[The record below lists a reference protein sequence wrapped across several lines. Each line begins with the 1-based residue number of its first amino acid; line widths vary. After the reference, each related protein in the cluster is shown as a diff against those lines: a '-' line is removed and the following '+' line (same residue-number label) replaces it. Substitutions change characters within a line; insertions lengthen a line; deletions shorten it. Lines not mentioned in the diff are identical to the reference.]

1 MARIQQVAA
10 LITAAAA
17 TIGLPGTVTP
27 WLKHDYYETPFDLSL
42 LVTQDGAGANTLAI
56 DYILDDPSTAMQH
69 QALISQATTV
79 ITVQESGPP
88 LPVAQ
93 GGNLGHGLA
102 VGDYV
107 YLQGSP
113 GGIIDGVYSVA
124 TVTNATTYT
133 LTVSVSQTIAAFLG
147 NVQTGKVIT
156 AAAPT
161 ATGGDNI
168 IGAKGAGITTRAA
181 IPVTSPIVAS
191 RLRCTTF
198 AANAVA
204 RYVAIQ
210 GGVSS

>member
-17 TIGLPGTVTP
+17 TIGIPGTVTP

-42 LVTQDGAGANTLAI
+42 LITQDGAGANTLAI
-56 DYILDDPSTAMQH
+56 DYILDDPSTAMAH

-79 ITVQESGPP
+79 ITVVESGPP
-88 LPVAQ
+88 IPVAQ
-93 GGNLGHGLA
+93 GGNLGHGLEI
-102 VGDYV
+102 GDYV

-124 TVTNATTYT
+124 TIVSTTSYT
-133 LTVSVSQTIAAFLG
+133 LTASASQTLAAFLG
-147 NVQTGKVIT
+147 NVQTGKVVT
-156 AAAPT
+156 AG
-161 ATGGDNI
+161 ATGDKI
-168 IGAKGAGITTRAA
+168 VGASGAGITVRTAL
-181 IPVTSPIVAS
+181 PVTAPIVAS

-204 RYVAIQ
+204 RYVAVQ

>member
-10 LITAAAA
+10 NITAAAA
-17 TIGLPGTVTP
+17 TIGIPGTVTP
-27 WLKHDYYETPFDLSL
+27 WLKHDYYETPSNIAL
-42 LVTQDGAGANTLAI
+42 LITQDGAGANTFAI
-56 DYILDDPSTAMQH
+56 DYVLDDPSSAMVH
-69 QALISQATTV
+69 QAFISQTTTV

-102 VGDYV
+102 IGDYV

-113 GGIIDGVYSVA
+113 AGIIDGVYSVA

-133 LTVSVSQTIAAFLG
+133 LTGAASQTIAGFLG

-156 AAAPT
+156 AGAA
-161 ATGGDNI
+161 GDKI
-168 IGAKGAGITTRAA
+168 IGATGAGITVR
-181 IPVTSPIVAS
+181 TSLVVNAPIVAS

-198 AANAVA
+198 AAGAVA

-210 GGVSS
+210 GGVAS

>member
-1 MARIQQVAA
+1 VSRIQQVAA
-10 LITAAAA
+10 NITAAAA

-27 WLKHDYYETPFDLSL
+27 WLKFDYYEPPFNLSL
-42 LVTQDGAGANTLAI
+42 LVSQDLAGANTLAI
-56 DYILDDPSTAMQH
+56 DYVLDDPSTAMEH

-79 ITVQESGPP
+79 ITVQESGPQI
-88 LPVAQ
+88 PVSQ

-102 VGDYV
+102 IGDFV
-107 YLQGSP
+107 YLHESP

-133 LTVSVSQTIAAFLG
+133 LTSSLNQTLAGFLG
-147 NVQTGKVIT
+147 KVATGKVIT

-168 IGAKGAGITTRAA
+168 IGAKGAGITARAA
-181 IPVTSPIVAS
+181 IPVSNPIVAA

-198 AANAVA
+198 AAPAVA
-204 RYVAIQ
+204 RLVAVQ
-210 GGVSS
+210 GSTSS